1 MPIIQIQHVPGQPK
15 ERVELPAGTIFY
27 DWLVGRNFFSDVLI
41 VVNGVELGDDAEL
54 AFQLN
59 EMHSIKIFSQPKG
72 VIGKVLSPAFKLV
85 QKVLGFLMPKQS
97 FSAADTNA
105 KESPNNR
112 LTGQTNVART
122 YQARPDV
129 YGRVRA
135 YPDLIQESLFE
146 YDNNLKYVTE
156 WMNFGLGS
164 YTVEDV
170 RYSESSIGALAGAS
184 YEIFQPG
191 QAIPLIYE
199 GFAFD
204 DVDGQELPGPNESA
218 DSPYQTATATSV
230 IAGTYAGG
238 QISVQIRKQAEFD
251 YFYNLNRPHP
261 VSFVINVTYTTAV
274 GPVTRDV
281 TINAD
286 LFDAKITSDG
296 AVVNPQQFYTFYFN
310 NLTGS
315 DASVIPQNA
324 TFNTTKFIL
333 NDNRVVIVGPVYAPL
348 PGSQLWVHLQAQL
361 AEDEAA
367 EITIDIWRID
377 DENEEV
383 DGTSQTFKTALASG
397 DKTDTYYQTYKITP
411 TAGYG
416 RYALSFYRTNN
427 SSDQNIAKVEAVH
440 SINVRQNEVHPDD
453 TLVRVTVRATEQATS
468 LRERKYNALI
478 TRHTISYSLVTG
490 RVDYSLRPSR
500 SFADAVSH
508 TWLIMGEQPVSTID
522 LYELYRISVNI
533 SPAEYG
539 YFDYTFDDEDI
550 SLGARIETICN
561 VSRVIAYW
569 DQGVLT
575 FSRDEKRSTQAAV
588 FNRANMV
595 AEEFRITYDMR
606 MPGQYDGVEV
616 EYVNP
621 ATNKKAYI
629 RYRVTDSGI
638 VEEAAQTPL
647 KITLK
652 GCRNTAQARD
662 RSRLE
667 AMRLFYS
674 RIRMSCK
681 VLADG
686 EYVSPGDLIV
696 VADTYDTNQQAGYIV
711 SRSGNNFETS
721 ERINWQGE
729 MYVLVSDSLG
739 NPTARYRASRRP
751 DTDFGFTAAI
761 PQVQLNI
768 YDGYNVQSPSRYVI
782 ATAEELDGTQ
792 WTVTEKKPNSDGT
805 TSLTLAEYNDLIYS

>member
-1 MPIIQIQHVPGQPK
+1 MPIIQIQHVPGQTK
-15 ERVELPAGTIFY
+15 ERVELPAGAIFY
-27 DWLVGRNFFSDVLI
+27 DWLVSRDFFSDVLI

-54 AFQLN
+54 AFPVT
-59 EMHSIKIFSQPKG
+59 EMHNIQIFSQPKG
-72 VIGKVLSPAFKLV
+72 VIGKVLNPVFKIV
-85 QKVLGFLMPKQS
+85 QQVLGFLMPKQS
-97 FSAADTNA
+97 FSTADTNA

-146 YDNNLKYVTE
+146 YENNLKYVTE
-156 WMNFGLGS
+156 WMNFGLGT

-191 QAIPLIYE
+191 QVIPLIYE

-204 DVDGQELPGPNESA
+204 DVDGQELPGPNESNGT
-218 DSPYQTATATSV
+218 PYQTATATTV
-230 IAGTYAGG
+230 VAGTYAGG

-251 YFYNLNRPHP
+251 YFYNLNKPHP
-261 VSFVINVTYTTAV
+261 VSFVINVTYVTAL
-274 GPVTRDV
+274 GQVTRDA

-286 LFDAKITSDG
+286 LFSASISSDG
-296 AVVNPQQFYTFYFN
+296 AVVNPQQYYTFYFN

-315 DASVIPQNA
+315 DANVIPQNA
-324 TFNTTKFIL
+324 TINTTKFIL

-348 PGSQLWVHLQAQL
+348 PGGQLWVHLQAQL

-367 EITIDIWRID
+367 EITIDIWQIN

-383 DGTSQTFKTALASG
+383 AGTNQTFKTALAAG

-427 SSDQNIAKVEAVH
+427 SNDQNIAKVEAVH
-440 SINVRQNEVHPDD
+440 SINIRQNEVHPDD

-478 TRHTISYSLVTG
+478 TRHTISYDMTTG
-490 RVDYSLRPSR
+490 QVDYSLRPSR
-500 SFADAVSH
+500 SFADAAAH
-508 TWLIMGEQPVSTID
+508 TWLVMGEQPVSTID
-522 LYELYRISVNI
+522 LYELYRIANSI
-533 SPAEYG
+533 SPAELG
-539 YFDYTFDDEDI
+539 NFDYTFDDEDI

-561 VSRVIAYW
+561 AARVIAYW

-575 FSRDEKRSTQAAV
+575 FSRDERRSTQAAV

-595 AEEFRITYDMR
+595 AEEFRLTYDMR

-629 RYRVTDSGI
+629 RYRVTDTGI
-638 VEEAAQTPL
+638 VEEEAQTPL
-647 KITLK
+647 KVTLK

-662 RSRLE
+662 RARLE

-674 RIRMSCK
+674 RIRMACK

-721 ERINWQGE
+721 ERINWQGD

-739 NPTARYRASRRP
+739 NPTARYKAYRRA
-751 DTDFGFTAAI
+751 DTDFGFTAAVPPI
-761 PQVQLNI
+761 QLNI
-768 YDGYNVQSPSRYVI
+768 YDGYNIQSPSRYVI
-782 ATAEELDGTQ
+782 ATTEELDGTQ

-805 TSLTLAEYNDLIYS
+805 TSLTLAEYSDLIYS

>member
-15 ERVELPAGTIFY
+15 ERVELPTGTLFY
-27 DWLVGRNFFSDVLI
+27 DWLVSRDFFSDVLI

-54 AFQLN
+54 AFPLT
-59 EMHSIKIFSQPKG
+59 EMHSIQIYSQPKG

-85 QKVLGFLMPKQS
+85 QQVFGFLMPKQS

-129 YGRVRA
+129 YGLQRA

-146 YDNNLKYVTE
+146 YINEQKYVTE
-156 WMNFGLGS
+156 WMNFGLGH
-164 YTVEDV
+164 YTIEDV
-170 RYSESSIGALAGAS
+170 RYSESSLGSLAGAS

-191 QAIPLIYE
+191 QVIPVIYE

-204 DVDGQELPGPNESA
+204 DVDGQELPGPNENA
-218 DSPYQTATATSV
+218 GTPYQTATANTVVS
-230 IAGTYAGG
+230 GNYAGG
-238 QISVQIRKQAEFD
+238 EIGVQIRKQPEFD
-251 YFYNLNRPHP
+251 YFYNLQRPHP
-261 VSFVINVTYTTAV
+261 VSFVINVTYATAL

-286 LFDAKITSDG
+286 LFLAQITSDG
-296 AVVNPQQFYTFYFN
+296 AVVNSKQYYTFYFN
-310 NLTGS
+310 NLSGS
-315 DASVIPQNA
+315 DASIIPQSA

-333 NDNRVVIVGPVYAPL
+333 NDNRVVVVGPVYAPL
-348 PGSQLWVHLQAQL
+348 PGDELWVHLTAQL
-361 AEDEAA
+361 GEGEGGSVVI
-367 EITIDIWRID
+367 EIWQID
-377 DENEEV
+377 DENNEIP
-383 DGTSQTFKTALASG
+383 GTSETLYGGFGAAP
-397 DKTDTYYQTYKITP
+397 KTDTYYLTQKIIP
-411 TAGYG
+411 AAGYG
-416 RYALSFYRTNN
+416 RYALSFYRPDN
-427 SSDQNIAKVEAVH
+427 SNDQSVLTINAVH
-440 SINVRQNEVHPDD
+440 SVRKSENEVHPDD

-478 TRHTISYSLVTG
+478 TRHTISYDMATG
-490 RVDYSLRPSR
+490 QVDYSLRPSR
-500 SFADAVSH
+500 SFADAAAH
-508 TWLIMGEQPVSTID
+508 TWLIMGEQPVTTID
-522 LYELYRISVNI
+522 LYELYRIANSI
-533 SPAEYG
+533 SPVELG
-539 YFDYTFDDEDI
+539 YFDYTFDDEDV
-550 SLGARIETICN
+550 SLGARIEMICN
-561 VSRVIAYW
+561 AARVIAYW

-595 AEEFRITYDMR
+595 ADEFRLTYDMR

-629 RYRVTDSGI
+629 RYRVTDAGI
-638 VEEAAQTPL
+638 LEQAAQTPL
-647 KITLK
+647 KISLK
-652 GCRNTAQARD
+652 GCRNALQARD
-662 RSRLE
+662 RARMETL
-667 AMRLFYS
+667 RLFYS
-674 RIRMSCK
+674 RIRMACR

-696 VADTYDTNQQAGYIV
+696 VADTFDTNQQAGYIV
-711 SRSGNNFETS
+711 ARTGNDFETS
-721 ERINWQGE
+721 ERINWAGE
-729 MYVLVSDSLG
+729 MWVLVSDYLG

-761 PQVQLNI
+761 PPVQLNI

-782 ATAEELDGTQ
+782 ATTEELDGTQ

-805 TSLTLAEYNDLIYS
+805 TSLTLAEYSDLIYA